1 MATFTWVGGSSGN
14 TATDSDPSVAANW
27 TESGAPSA
35 TGTDDLVFKGTA
47 THSCLFDSNFEC
59 NSIKIEPDCATGRAF
74 TVDDCTVTLKA
85 NTNALLI
92 QKEKCVSATGAAIIK
107 FNGHNG
113 TSTKYV
119 YFSNTTNM
127 QTEPLGMFSNE
138 SSRSAMVFAFFPSS
152 SCTIL
157 MEDGV
162 YPTVI
167 VSSLQANALVVLSP
181 TYCASG
187 STNTYGFVD
196 ILSFSS
202 NCRIEP
208 KTYTENDLSKKFVFE
223 GLLVLDCDTSPD
235 ATISLNRN
243 KITANWGFSTVKF
256 TPTATNFYLPV
267 TGDTNFGHQKYF
279 SAKYFNIEIGKA
291 SNSTHRVNVRNNV
304 TLYCNSLRVDSG
316 AKLYAEGVFSDMN
329 CTEIH
334 TVQRPNILGDW
345 NYVQVADGVYRSR
358 GSPARI
364 PVTSGGTGLDRVS
377 ELGILYGD
385 AQNTLDI
392 LPFPTSS
399 PAGKV
404 LAINSGGDGF
414 EWSSTAGG
422 GGNAFDSIA
431 VSGQTSL
438 AASAGDDLTLVAAGG
453 MTITTNATT
462 DTITFSS
469 ADNNDNTQ
477 NSYAI
482 SCVDGDNTDEEKIR
496 LTQSGAAG
504 SATDDI
510 VLEAGTGLSIARD
523 GDKITF
529 ANTVSDTNTN
539 QLTTFTLI
547 GTTNTTPTTVNH
559 NDTITIA
566 AGTGI
571 TTTSTSDGTI
581 TIASTVT
588 DTNTQLDNA
597 GVIGKVLTGLNVSGT
612 TSDVA
617 ATDTIV
623 EAIGHMEKRIR
634 LNDDKVTNTDTNT
647 NQLTT
652 FNIGVDTNTN
662 STTIAH
668 GETLTFTGG
677 TGISTE
683 TTADGTITFTNT
695 VSDTNTFRIIQV
707 DTAGDGSADKTL
719 ETSEALVLK
728 KGTNITLSEALGV
741 VTIASTDTNTTT
753 TADVRTALGATMP
766 SNTLQIGDGS
776 TTTTFPGSIV
786 VTGTTTTNNVETI
799 STSGGIQFESNATGV
814 HTDKETLLTGVTG
827 LTSDITVTLPSSTG
841 TIALQNENTSGT
853 AAGLS
858 ATLAIGSGG
867 TGATNSNAWLNSRIT
882 TSADGSLNYDATTAV
897 AVNHDNLA
905 GFVAAEHYDWSAD
918 LSGTASIDGANV
930 RFINIIDNE
939 ETDETVYPVFVD
951 GATGS
956 QALETE
962 TKLSYKP
969 DTGVLTSTAFA
980 GNLTGDVTGTIQT
993 AAQTNITS
1001 VGTLTSLTM
1010 TSPLTINHAGTDLFG
1025 DIIGPSNRH
1034 LRFVLR
1040 DNGDADSF
1048 YWRNAAGS
1056 NIMQLARTGALTVSG
1071 TITGDLTG
1079 DVTGNVTGNVSGSS
1093 GSCTGNSAT
1102 ATTATNV
1109 VVTDN
1114 ESTNEDNAIVFAAGA
1129 DVDGSTSI
1137 GLESDGDL
1145 TYNPSTG
1152 KVSTGMLQ
1160 LTSTNNEQLVVSY
1173 DSDDKFALHVGT
1185 DRAKFMMADTT
1196 GTDLNTVMVF
1206 QENGTSTPRV
1216 GIHELSPTAPLHV
1229 GGEIKTGS
1237 LTSSGN
1243 VTGTQVTGSSYVG
1256 KGSARLTTT
1265 SGFSMSTAAPSSFDC
1280 VRPNS
1285 VNVYASTREAFAG
1298 SWNNG
1303 TEVIVGQFNYG
1314 DNASLETFLSAKV
1327 HVTIQIDGSQT
1338 SAHSSNYLATYET
1351 ICHIKDS
1358 TTVNQ
1363 TEYASLGDTTEFPI
1377 QWKTLTAS
1385 DGNDYLALVVVNN
1398 TGGNVTTTEAG
1409 NGAAQIRSNWNLIAM
1424 DSLVG

>member
-74 TVDDCTVTLKA
+74 TIDNCTVTLKA

-92 QKEKCVSATGAAIIK
+92 QKEKCVSAANTAILK
-107 FNGHNG
+107 FTGHNG

-138 SSRSAMVFAFFPSS
+138 SSRNALLFAFFPASA
-152 SCTIL
+152 CTIL

-162 YPTVI
+162 YPTVL
-167 VSSLQANALVVLSP
+167 VSSLQANAQVMLSP

-208 KTYTENDLSKKFVFE
+208 KTYTENDLSKKFSFE
-223 GLLVLDCDTSPD
+223 GLIVLDCDTSPD
-235 ATISLNRN
+235 ASISLNRN
-243 KITANWGFSTVKF
+243 KVTANWGFATVKF

-267 TGDTNFGHQKYF
+267 TGDANFGHQKYF

-291 SNSTHRVNVRNNV
+291 SDSTYRVNMRNNV
-304 TLYCNSLRVDSG
+304 TLFCNSLRIDSG
-316 AKLYAEGVFSDMN
+316 AKLYAEGTFSDMN
-329 CTEIH
+329 CSEIH

-385 AQNTLDI
+385 AQDTLDI

-414 EWSSTAGG
+414 EWSATAGG
-422 GGNAFDSIA
+422 GGNAYDSIA

-510 VLEAGTGLSIARD
+510 VLEAGTGLSIARST
-523 GDKITF
+523 DKITF
-529 ANTVSDTNTN
+529 TN
-539 QLTTFTLI
+539 
-547 GTTNTTPTTVNH
+547 
-559 NDTITIA
+559 
-566 AGTGI
+566 
-571 TTTSTSDGTI
+571 
-581 TIASTVT
+581 TVT
-588 DTNTQLDNA
+588 DSNLDNA
-597 GVIGKVLTGLNVSGT
+597 GVIGKVLTGLDVSAGGGL
-612 TSDVA
+612 A
-617 ATDTIV
+617 ATDTILAAFGKLDNRV
-623 EAIGHMEKRIR
+623 TI
-634 LNDDKVTNTDTNT
+634 NDSKVTNSTLAATITVVNDTDDANHAVMFTDGLTGSQALKSNAGLTFNPSTNV
-647 NQLTT
+647 LTT
-652 FNIGVDTNTN
+652 TTFSGNASTATKLAATVDINGVAFDGSGDITVTAAGSTLSDTVTVAKGGTGQTSYTNGQLLIGNTTGNTLTKATLTAGNNITITN
-662 STTIAH
+662 STGSISIA
-668 GETLTFTGG
+668 G
-677 TGISTE
+677 T
-683 TTADGTITFTNT
+683 ANDD
-695 VSDTNTFRIIQV
+695 VSVAN
-707 DTAGDGSADKTL
+707 
-719 ETSEALVLK
+719 LK
-728 KGTNITLSEALGV
+728 
-741 VTIASTDTNTTT
+741 
-753 TADVRTALGATMP
+753 TALGSTMP
-766 SNTLQIGDGS
+766 LNTLQIGDGS
-776 TTTTFPGSIV
+776 TTTTFPGSII

-858 ATLAIGSGG
+858 STLAVASGG
-867 TGATNSNAWLNSRIT
+867 TGATNSNDWLNSRIT
-882 TSADGSLNYDATTAV
+882 TNADGSLNYDATTAT
-897 AVNHDNLA
+897 AVNHDSLAGFVTAEHYRWDTDISSTATINAANIPTLNQNTSGTAAGLSSTLAVASGGTGVTANTTWLNAKITTKADGTLNYDGTTAVAPNHDSLA
-905 GFVAAEHYDWSAD
+905 GFVAEEHVDWAGASA
-918 LSGTASIDGANV
+918 
-930 RFINIIDNE
+930 
-939 ETDETVYPVFVD
+939 
-951 GATGS
+951 
-956 QALETE
+956 
-962 TKLSYKP
+962 
-969 DTGVLTSTAFA
+969 
-980 GNLTGDVTGTIQT
+980 GTIH
-993 AAQTNITS
+993 ATNIP
-1001 VGTLTSLTM
+1001 TLNQST
-1010 TSPLTINHAGTDLFG
+1010 
-1025 DIIGPSNRH
+1025 
-1034 LRFVLR
+1034 
-1040 DNGDADSF
+1040 
-1048 YWRNAAGS
+1048 
-1056 NIMQLARTGALTVSG
+1056 
-1071 TITGDLTG
+1071 
-1079 DVTGNVTGNVSGSS
+1079 TGNAT
-1093 GSCTGNSAT
+1093 T

-1109 VVTDN
+1109 ILTDN
-1114 ESTNEDNAIVFAAGA
+1114 ESTDEDNAIVFAAGG
-1129 DVDGSTSI
+1129 DVDGNTSI

-1152 KVSTGMLQ
+1152 KVSAGMLE
-1160 LTSTNNEQLVVSY
+1160 LTSTNNEQLVVKY

-1185 DRAKFMMADTT
+1185 DRTKFMMADTT
-1196 GTDLNTVMVF
+1196 GTDLNDVMVF
-1206 QENGTSTPRV
+1206 HENGTNKPRV
-1216 GIHELSPTAPLHV
+1216 GIHQTSPTAPLHV
-1229 GGEIKTGS
+1229 GGEIKASTV
-1237 LTSSGN
+1237 TSSGN

-1265 SGFSMSTAAPSSFDC
+1265 SGFSMSAAAPSSFDC

-1285 VNVYASTREAFAG
+1285 VNVYASTRETFVG

-1303 TEVIVGQFNYG
+1303 TEAIIGQFNYG

-1338 SAHSSNYLATYET
+1338 AAHSSNYLATYET

-1358 TTVNQ
+1358 TTINQ

-1377 QWKTLTAS
+1377 QWKTITAS
-1385 DGNDYLALVVVNN
+1385 DGNDYLALVATNN

-1424 DSLVG
+1424 DSLTA